1 MSLTVFSEKCD
12 SDMVVELSSADST
25 YDSHDDWNWTNSG
38 WNNWG
43 VWTICIQQDS
53 SN

>member
-12 SDMVVELSSADST
+12 SSIVIELSSNEST
-25 YDSHDDWNWTNSG
+25 YTAHEDWNWTNSG

-43 VWTICIQQDS
+43 GWTDS
-53 SN
+53 FWSNWG